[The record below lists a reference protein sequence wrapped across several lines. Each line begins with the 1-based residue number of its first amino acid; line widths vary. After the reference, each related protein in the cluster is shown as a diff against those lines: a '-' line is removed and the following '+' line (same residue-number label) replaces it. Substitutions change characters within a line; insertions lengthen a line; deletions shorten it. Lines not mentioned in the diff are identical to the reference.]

1 MPDYQKGKIYKL
13 YSVSN
18 EELVYYGS
26 TIETLSARLSKHVYD
41 YNNNNSIESN
51 LVIDA
56 GDYKIELVENYPC
69 VNKQQLVKKES
80 EYIRNNKCL
89 NKKIPDRTRKEYY
102 QDNKEKIA
110 EQMKQYYE
118 NNKDKIKEYYENN
131 KEKIKEYYENNKEA
145 IAEKLKEKVT
155 CECGCIV
162 KKHNLV
168 RHKKTNKHL
177 ELIQ

>member
-1 MPDYQKGKIYKL
+1 MPDYQKAKIYKL

-41 YNNNNSIESN
+41 YNNNNSIESS
-51 LVIDA
+51 LVIGA

-80 EYIRNNKCL
+80 EYIRNNICV
-89 NKKIPDRTRKEYY
+89 NRNIPDRTKKEYY
-102 QDNKEKIA
+102 QDNKEKLT
-110 EQMKQYYE
+110 EQKKQYYE
-118 NNKDKIKEYYENN
+118 NNKEALAEKKKEYREKNKETIAEQK
-131 KEKIKEYYENNKEA
+131 KEKI
-145 IAEKLKEKVT
+145 T

-162 KKHNLV
+162 RKDGLV
-168 RHKKTNKHL
+168 RHKKSNKHL